1 MFVAAPR
8 KRSKRRFELP
18 SEWAPTPL
26 PSWHGLLIPAIERT
40 FRDLGVGV
48 SVWTSA
54 AWWHP
59 IHEVPSITG
68 FEDEYGVAARRH
80 AHNHRCLTLAAS
92 KHRSVRAEHA
102 GFTDL
107 FVPLADARALRGV
120 LVAGPVATSRPA
132 SASVLRRWLDVTGL
146 PGRVTDPNF
155 SRYLTATLST
165 LTLDRSQ
172 LDAFEQL
179 LSCFGHAMLGDADA
193 TDLGREVVAL
203 RPRLSEARFA
213 ERMWKTAR
221 SMLDAPSVEAWA
233 VHAYGEL
240 AALDLARF
248 PEQVVGALLV
258 GRRDEADPVDEVLRR
273 DAFLHASVA
282 LARRR
287 GRTVCH
293 RVGDHGVAFLCTHT
307 GSATRIRSR
316 LGDLAVAASSLA
328 RRFGL
333 KLHAGIGPLS
343 GPLPLRERYRAAL
356 SAADKALSQ
365 GLDVVFAEP
374 RREHTLGRLRE
385 LRMELGKSSADP
397 SPLLGARFDRY
408 VEAVL
413 DHSGFGLE
421 STRAHLEAGLDRLTD
436 AIVACGVLDA
446 KSQEELAAGAAQA
459 AADAHTVREVVDSY
473 RRAVAD
479 VELAAKRPTGAR
491 QERSTGR
498 ALQFIREHVSEPLT
512 LRQVASAAGFAPNYF
527 GTLFQRSQGVTF
539 SRYVRRARIER
550 AKHLLSA
557 TELSVEQIQRLSG
570 FQTRT
575 HFHRAFREDTGVT
588 PASYRER

>member
-1 MFVAAPR
+1 MIIFVAA
-8 KRSKRRFELP
+8 RRFELP
-18 SEWAPTPL
+18 SDWAPTPL
-26 PSWHGLLIPAIERT
+26 PNWHGLLIPAIERT

-59 IHEVPSITG
+59 IHEVPSITR
-68 FEDEYGVAARRH
+68 FEDEYGVAGRRH
-80 AHNHRCLTLAAS
+80 AHNGRCLTRAVS
-92 KHRSVRAEHA
+92 ERRSVRAEHA

-107 FVPLADARALRGV
+107 FVPLADARGHRGV
-120 LVAGPVATSRPA
+120 LVAGPVATSRPT
-132 SASVLRRWLDVTGL
+132 SAAVLRRWLDVTGL
-146 PGRVTDPNF
+146 AGRITDPNF
-155 SRYLTATLST
+155 LRYLTATLST

-172 LDAFEQL
+172 LDAFERL

-193 TDLGREVVAL
+193 TDLGREVVGL
-203 RPRLSEARFA
+203 RPGLSEARFA
-213 ERMWKTAR
+213 ERMWTTAR

-233 VHAYGEL
+233 VHAYGDL
-240 AALDLARF
+240 AAVQLPRF
-248 PEQVVGALLV
+248 PEQVVAALLV
-258 GRRDEADPVDEVLRR
+258 GRRDEVDPVDEVLRR
-273 DAFLHASVA
+273 DAFLHASAA
-282 LARRR
+282 LARRQ

-293 RVGDHGVAFLCTHT
+293 RIGDHGVAFLCAHA
-307 GSATRIRSR
+307 GSAARTRSR
-316 LGDLAVAASSLA
+316 LGELAAAAASLA

-365 GLDVVFAEP
+365 GTGVVFAEP

-385 LRMELGKSSADP
+385 LRVELGKSSGDP
-397 SPLLGARFDRY
+397 SPVLGARFDRY

-421 STRAHLEAGLDRLTD
+421 STRSHLEAGFDRLAD
-436 AIVACGVLDA
+436 ALVASGALDA
-446 KSQEELAAGAAQA
+446 KSQAELASGAAQA
-459 AADAHTVREVVDSY
+459 AADAHTVREVVDCY
-473 RRAVAD
+473 RHAVAD
-479 VELAAKRPTGAR
+479 VELAAKRPTAA
-491 QERSTGR
+491 QKERSTGR
-498 ALQFIREHVSEPLT
+498 ALEFIREHVSEPLT
-512 LRQVASAAGFAPNYF
+512 LRQVASIAGFAPNYF

-550 AKHLLSA
+550 ARHLLSA

-588 PASYRER
+588 PARYRRR